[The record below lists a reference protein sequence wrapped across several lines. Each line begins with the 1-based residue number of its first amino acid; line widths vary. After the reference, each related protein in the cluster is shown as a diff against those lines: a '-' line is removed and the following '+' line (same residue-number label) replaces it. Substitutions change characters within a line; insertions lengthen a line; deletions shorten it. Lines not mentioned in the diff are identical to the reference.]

1 MDIGPV
7 FQKRHEPV
15 STTIRVHLLQLLI
28 SKGAII
34 RKSSPS
40 DLSSGPQ
47 DLIDTRRT
55 RKEKNAQQSK
65 NCARII
71 EDHIA
76 ADCDGVVR
84 TVVVPTEHDGDERR
98 SKRKRRVI
106 IRNGC

>member
-1 MDIGPV
+1 MDNVLIKDVIMGVRLTLGVDEIYTVDPDDNI
-7 FQKRHEPV
+7 
-15 STTIRVHLLQLLI
+15 SLQ
-28 SKGAII
+28 SII
-34 RKSSPS
+34 
-40 DLSSGPQ
+40 Q
-47 DLIDTRRT
+47 DRQELIDTRRT